1 MILVPRSGMRYSQR
15 LLMTISRV
23 WMRLEQTVIQKLSI
37 GDLIAVQRLLM
48 MIIPQSPLKI
58 CPDDT

>member
-1 MILVPRSGMRYSQR
+1 MRYSQG

-48 MIIPQSPLKI
+48 MLIPQSPLKI

>member
-1 MILVPRSGMRYSQR
+1 MRYSQG

-37 GDLIAVQRLLM
+37 GDLIAVPRLLM
-48 MIIPQSPLKI
+48 MIIP
-58 CPDDT
+58 